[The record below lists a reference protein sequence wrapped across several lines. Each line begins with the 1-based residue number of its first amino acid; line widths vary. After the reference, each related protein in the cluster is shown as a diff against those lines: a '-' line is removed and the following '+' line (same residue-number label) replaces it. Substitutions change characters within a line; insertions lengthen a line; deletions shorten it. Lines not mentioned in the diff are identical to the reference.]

1 MKNTKKTI
9 FVTVALLALLC
20 FGFWYDRLPKSSEA
34 AVFKA
39 SSKVNPDFQVET
51 ILKSAPTQ
59 IGNLTFYE
67 NQSGTVSVALTNPV
81 FSGYRTDYQA
91 GTLQLTS
98 SGKSDRY
105 ASFYTVA
112 FSSASGKKQWISY
125 AILYDRAIQRISSGT
140 GGPDYTIT
148 TLKGKSVRVA
158 YLVWEGDDQLPTDGP
173 YFYTAGGACFN
184 NPTEA

>member
-81 FSGYRTDYQA
+81 
-91 GTLQLTS
+91 
-98 SGKSDRY
+98 
-105 ASFYTVA
+105 
-112 FSSASGKKQWISY
+112 
-125 AILYDRAIQRISSGT
+125 
-140 GGPDYTIT
+140 
-148 TLKGKSVRVA
+148 
-158 YLVWEGDDQLPTDGP
+158 
-173 YFYTAGGACFN
+173 
-184 NPTEA
+184 